1 MEKKT
6 LKESKFEVLNGFLLV
21 INQNK
26 SSYVIVISSANTM
39 HGKINQI
46 AGFRNA
52 FRTYSNI

>member
-39 HGKINQI
+39 HGKINKI
-46 AGFRNA
+46 GGFRNA
-52 FRTYSNI
+52 FRT